1 MSNQNQN
8 PVLQAA
14 LNSQINTTCIANV
27 FTSVI
32 DFNQRVLHVLPRPLG
47 LLSASEVDITAK
59 CLREESDEFELA
71 HDEGDFIGAVDAL
84 VDSIY
89 FAIGGLYKLGLTAES
104 IEQSILAVHS
114 ANMEKK
120 LGINARRGD
129 GSAADAVKPQG
140 WVGPEERISAIL
152 DRQPEIKEV

>member
-1 MSNQNQN
+1 MSN
-8 PVLQAA
+8 
-14 LNSQINTTCIANV
+14 NTTQIANV

-47 LLSASEVDITAK
+47 LLNEAETEITAK
-59 CLREESDEFELA
+59 CLREESDEFEA
-71 HDEGDFIGAVDAL
+71 AIAEGDFIGAVDAL

-104 IEQSILAVHS
+104 IEQSIFAVHN

-120 LGINARRGD
+120 LGVNARRGD
-129 GSAADAVKPQG
+129 GSAADAVKPEG
-140 WVGPEERISAIL
+140 WVGPEERISVIL
-152 DRQPEIKEV
+152 DRQPVVNEV

>member
-1 MSNQNQN
+1 MSNQN

-14 LNSQINTTCIANV
+14 LNSQINKTQRTNV

-47 LLSASEVDITAK
+47 LLNEAETGITIK
-59 CLREESDEFELA
+59 CLDEEAREFGEA
-71 HDEGDFIGAVDAL
+71 HEQGDLIGAIDAL

-89 FAIGGLYKLGLTAES
+89 FAIGGLYKMGLTAES
-104 IEQSILAVHS
+104 IEACILEVHA

-120 LGINARRGD
+120 LGVNARRGD
-129 GSAADAVKPQG
+129 GSAADAVKPAG
-140 WVGPEERISAIL
+140 WVGPEERIALVL
-152 DRQPEIKEV
+152 DKQSGL